1 MSKEITILD
10 TETKAVQLGILEQT
24 GRRYHHIRM
33 IDGALVGHTFPSINT
48 TRVPIDAVE
57 VIEGF
62 RYDLLTEYVEHNK
75 AALLWQAQRQQAIA
89 QIKSDANTKMLKAV
103 ETATR
108 WWERNNPMQVQP
120 DFSQSEEPL
129 PTPEEPVMELETVE
143 ELDDQGG
150 DDIQDD
156 TVQPVTFMVGAAEW
170 GIGTVVVVKET
181 FESGVISKIEPVDG
195 TDDDFNVWVAIGA
208 ATGEKGA
215 FPVKFSAD
223 KLEGPRPGEA

>member
-10 TETKAVQLGILEQT
+10 TETKAVQLGILEKT

-89 QIKSDANTKMLKAV
+89 QIKFEANTKMVKAV

-108 WWERNNPMQVQP
+108 WWERKNPMEVQP
-120 DFSQSEEPL
+120 NFSQSEEPL
-129 PTPEEPVMELETVE
+129 PTPEEPVVELETVE

-150 DDIQDD
+150 GDIQDD
-156 TVQPVTFMVGAAEW
+156 TFMVGGAEW
-170 GIGTVVVVKET
+170 SVGAVVVVRDT
-181 FESGVISKIEPVDG
+181 FESGLISKIEQVDG
-195 TDDDFNVWVAIGA
+195 TDDEYNVWVAIGA
-208 ATGEKGA
+208 ATGVKGA